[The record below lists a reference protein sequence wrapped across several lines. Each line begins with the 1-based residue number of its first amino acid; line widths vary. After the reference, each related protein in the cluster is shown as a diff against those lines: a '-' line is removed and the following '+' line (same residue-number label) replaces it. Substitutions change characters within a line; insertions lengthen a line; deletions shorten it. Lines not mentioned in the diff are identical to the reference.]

1 MRKIILST
9 LLTCSVITSGFIYDK
24 TAIVNSKSANCVLV
38 RGEPSYEYENPISV
52 GRKIEHPIS
61 WVYLSSS
68 GEREL
73 TCEIVDSSATTWTG
87 KLAIPDNSN
96 MEMVQLS
103 IYLDGNLEQKIS
115 IFRGNVTELNIDV
128 GNHKNVSFNY
138 KVKQGNGNHLYFLK
152 WDLN

>member
-9 LLTCSVITSGFIYDK
+9 LLTCSVITSGFLYDK
-24 TAIVNSKSANCVLV
+24 TAIANSKSANCVLV
-38 RGEPSYEYENPISV
+38 RGDNSDRYEQPISV

-61 WVYLSSS
+61 RVYLPSSD
-68 GEREL
+68 EREL
-73 TCEIVDSSATTWTG
+73 TCEILDSSATTWTG

-103 IYLDGNLEQKIS
+103 IYLDGDLDQKIS

-128 GNHKNVSFNY
+128 RNHKNVSFNY
-138 KVKQGNGNHLYFLK
+138 KVKQGNGSYLYFLQ